1 MLWRVGTDAIKHQTN
16 SAVRERWWINVM
28 EMEFSTS
35 LGARFALLC
44 WVGLT
49 QRSLAV
55 SDPRLYRCF
64 DSALIPP
71 TQILPRP
78 LYSVIKV
85 ILIQKLHFPHPSS
98 IIICEAYFKCRVIN
112 HVMVEAPPGL
122 WACLER
128 FPFMSGR
135 LLLVSSHL
143 KSTSHTVNHLAFVE
157 EKSNLHT
164 NYCEMFA
171 WKFMLQRSNA
181 DLDGRAKAPFLLL
194 ISHLYSFIF
203 SIILS
208 SAQSFSPIPL
218 FFWGR
223 KYFLSSSC
231 SNCHLPTSLKDRK
244 VGVWAANHWFQL
256 PDHLG
261 KNMCGEMNE

>member
-1 MLWRVGTDAIKHQTN
+1 MSWLKHPRVSEHARRDFLSWAAGCCWYQAISK
-16 SAVRERWWINVM
+16 
-28 EMEFSTS
+28 
-35 LGARFALLC
+35 ALHTP
-44 WVGLT
+44 LT
-49 QRSLAV
+49 
-55 SDPRLYRCF
+55 
-64 DSALIPP
+64 I
-71 TQILPRP
+71 
-78 LYSVIKV
+78 
-85 ILIQKLHFPHPSS
+85 
-98 IIICEAYFKCRVIN
+98 
-112 HVMVEAPPGL
+112 
-122 WACLER
+122 W
-128 FPFMSGR
+128 
-135 LLLVSSHL
+135 LLL
-143 KSTSHTVNHLAFVE
+143 KE
-157 EKSNLHT
+157 NLIFTT

-244 VGVWAANHWFQL
+244 VGVWAANHWLQL